1 MATRARGQAAFT
13 LVELLVVTAIIA
25 SLLTIAVPRY
35 LNSVEKSRE
44 AVLRANLALT
54 RQMLDRYFEDNG
66 KYPDGLDTLVS
77 NRYLRSVP
85 QDPITGSSA
94 SWVIVPPAV
103 ADNGGVADVR
113 SGAPGNALDGSAYG
127 EW

>member
-13 LVELLVVTAIIA
+13 LVELLVVMAIIA

-44 AVLRANLALT
+44 AVLRQNLALT
-54 RQMLDRYFEDNG
+54 RQMLDKYFEDNG
-66 KYPDGLDTLVS
+66 KYPDGLDSLVS
-77 NRYLRSVP
+77 NKYLRSVP

-94 SWVIVPPAV
+94 SWVIVPPA
-103 ADNGGVADVR
+103 AAGSGGVADVH
-113 SGAPGNALDGSAYG
+113 SGAPGNGLDGSAYG

>member
-1 MATRARGQAAFT
+1 MRAPLRNGFT
-13 LVELLVVTAIIA
+13 LVELLVVMAILA
-25 SLLTIAVPRY
+25 LLLSIAVPRY
-35 LNSVEKSRE
+35 INSVEKSRE

-54 RQMLDRYFEDNG
+54 RQMLDKYFEDNG
-66 KYPDGLDTLVS
+66 RYPDALDYLV
-77 NRYLRSVP
+77 RRQYLRAVP

-94 SWVIVPPAV
+94 TWVVVAPAEP
-103 ADNGGVADVR
+103 AQGGVFDVH

>member
-1 MATRARGQAAFT
+1 MATRAYGRSGFT
-13 LVELLVVTAIIA
+13 LVELLVVMAILA

-35 LNSVEKSRE
+35 MNSVEKSRE

-66 KYPDGLDTLVS
+66 KYPDGLDSLVT
-77 NRYLRSVP
+77 RQYLRSIP
-85 QDPITGSSA
+85 QDPITGSNA
-94 SWVIVPPAV
+94 TWVVVAPAEP
-103 ADNGGVADVR
+103 DNGGVFDVH
-113 SGAPGNALDGSAYG
+113 SGAPGNGLDGSAYG

>member
-1 MATRARGQAAFT
+1 MATRAPGRAGFT
-13 LVELLVVTAIIA
+13 LVELLVVMVIIA

-35 LNSVEKSRE
+35 FNSVEKSRE

-54 RQMLDRYFEDNG
+54 RQMLDRYFEDHG

-77 NRYLRSVP
+77 NRYLRSLP
-85 QDPITGSSA
+85 QDPITGSNA

-103 ADNGGVADVR
+103 AENGGVADVR
-113 SGAPGNALDGSAYG
+113 SGAPGNGLDGSAYG